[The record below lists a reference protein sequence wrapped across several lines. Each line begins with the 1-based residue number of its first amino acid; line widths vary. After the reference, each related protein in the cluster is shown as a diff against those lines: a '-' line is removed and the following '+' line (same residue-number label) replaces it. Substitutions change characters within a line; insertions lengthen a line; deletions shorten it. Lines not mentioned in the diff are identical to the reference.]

1 MKRLLILI
9 ILFSSVSFGQPQPHP
24 EVFVDLTIENQQ
36 VVGNDFFFDLYLR
49 RADTNT
55 NDLYLGTADFVL
67 TFNAENFTNPVF
79 SKEPVTPPGECTF
92 VPSDQSGLNTVL
104 TRFNYFNTTAV
115 IIMDVN
121 ELRINL
127 NLIGPGDMNAFNSSV
142 ARIDNQPA
150 THRLGRF
157 KVSGISNPA
166 GNMNLKWKTTEAGFV
181 THVLTLDPNPL
192 GQPLFYAYE
201 VTINAFDPDD
211 TPLPVELTS
220 FTAAASG
227 NRVELKWETKTEVN
241 NYGFEI
247 ERQTTSPQNIEA
259 VWERV
264 GFVEGS
270 GTSNMQREYSFVNKN
285 VSSGNYFYRLKQIDI
300 DGQFKYSSP
309 VNVVVDLPADY
320 VLEQNYPNPFN
331 PSTTIKYSI
340 PEDGFVNLTIYN
352 MIGEKIITL
361 VNEQRQTGVYNELFN
376 ASALNS
382 GVYFYELRING
393 VVLVKKLQLI
403 K

>member
-36 VVGNDFFFDLYLR
+36 VVGTDFFFDLYLR

-67 TFNAENFTNPVF
+67 TFNSSAF
-79 SKEPVTPPGECTF
+79 SSP
-92 VPSDQSGLNTVL
+92 VL
-104 TRFNYFNTTAV
+104 TRESVSFWNLTSTSGIPVGAIYRTATSAEP
-115 IIMDVN
+115 IIGNM
-121 ELRINL
+121 LIINL
-127 NLIGPGDMNAFNSSV
+127 EKVTFGDQSDFDDNV

-150 THRLGRF
+150 THRLGRY

-166 GNMNLKWKTTEAGFV
+166 GNMNLKWKTTGGLKTIV
-181 THVLTLDPNPL
+181 YTLDPTP
-192 GQPLFYAYE
+192 PFYSYE
-201 VTINAFDPDD
+201 ATINTFDPDD

-227 NRVELKWETKTEVN
+227 NSVELKWETKTEVN

-264 GFVEGS
+264 GFVNGC
-270 GTSNMQREYSFVNKN
+270 GNSNSPKKYSFTDKN
-285 VSSGNYFYRLKQIDI
+285 VQSGDYSYRLKQIDT
-300 DGQFKYSSP
+300 DGQFEYSFS
-309 VNVVVDLPADY
+309 VNVVIDIPTDY

-340 PEDGFVNLTIYN
+340 REDGIVKLTIYN
-352 MIGEKIITL
+352 LIGEKVITL
-361 VNEQRQTGVYNELFN
+361 VDEQKQAGIYTELFN